1 MFTIISMIIFVF
13 IKNFNVHFITIIDL
27 TVYSKIICCKIN
39 ALLEIA
45 EEIRAMD
52 TTKNVSSY
60 KIGASHDRYTNN
72 LISVTNDDG
81 RDTDL
86 GIYIK
91 IITTT
96 RRCIV
101 LK

>member
-1 MFTIISMIIFVF
+1 MIIFVF
-13 IKNFNVHFITIIDL
+13 IKNFNVNFTIIIDL

-39 ALLEIA
+39 VLL
-45 EEIRAMD
+45 
-52 TTKNVSSY
+52 KNVSSY
-60 KIGASHDRYTNN
+60 KIGTSHDRYTNN
-72 LISVTNDDG
+72 LISITNDGG
-81 RDTDL
+81 RNTDL
-86 GIYIK
+86 GIYTK